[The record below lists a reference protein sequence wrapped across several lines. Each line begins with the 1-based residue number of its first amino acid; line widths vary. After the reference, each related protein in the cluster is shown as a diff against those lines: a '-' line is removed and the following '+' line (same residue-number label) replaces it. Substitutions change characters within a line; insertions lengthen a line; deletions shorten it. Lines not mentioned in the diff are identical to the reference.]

1 MKIIVKNRSG
11 HDMSHMGPYLKS
23 FLPYAQKRM
32 GFNRPPTIFFDSDA
46 QNAENVLGKTAY
58 YNPETEEIVVFVDKR
73 HPKDILRSLSHE
85 LVHHS
90 QNCRGDLNPEIA
102 GETTPGYA
110 QTNAHMRAMEGE
122 AYLKGN
128 GYCFRDWEDSLKNG
142 LEETNYKHITGDTH
156 KMANYDQLKEEIT
169 AKVVAALTEKLK
181 GDQHEIASAAPPEDE
196 ITGADFKALQK
207 KKSVE
212 EVNEEEEIEE
222 RKKRDTPRDSD
233 RREAEKLKMNEA
245 EEGEG
250 APKRPAPSLR
260 ADLEKRLRA
269 GQTEKDQKLDD
280 IDRELRSQGVNAS
293 FADIAEK
300 DPVAAYYIAQTMN
313 DPRYMEENREEQLDE
328 EHCGGKRHDDLEAGM
343 RCPMCG
349 HVVMAEAEELDESN
363 DGYLAYLSGY
373 DSKEQMDAAQARAE
387 KAEKERKAK
396 KARTPG
402 KTLEENEELEEAQEK
417 EVVEETISNDE
428 WYQNELFESLTK
440 RWTK

>member
-23 FLPYAQKRM
+23 FLPYVQKRM
-32 GFNRPPTIFFDSDA
+32 GFNRPPTIFFDSDP

-128 GYCFRDWEDSLKNG
+128 GYYFRDWEDSLKNG

-169 AKVVAALTEKLK
+169 AKVVAALSEKLTNK
-181 GDQHEIASAAPPEDE
+181 
-196 ITGADFKALQK
+196 
-207 KKSVE
+207 VE
-212 EVNEEEEIEE
+212 EGAKPDFLDLDGDGDKEEPMKKAAKEKELKEEEEELEE

-233 RREAEKLKMNEA
+233 RRSVVTDSHQRNDKLSMRRLRKRRKKRKNAKRHLTLLGSKEKTK
-245 EEGEG
+245 
-250 APKRPAPSLR
+250 SLR
-260 ADLEKRLRA
+260 RLRKKRLWRRLSLMMNGIKVSYLKVSKRD
-269 GQTEKDQKLDD
+269 GQ
-280 IDRELRSQGVNAS
+280 
-293 FADIAEK
+293 
-300 DPVAAYYIAQTMN
+300 
-313 DPRYMEENREEQLDE
+313 
-328 EHCGGKRHDDLEAGM
+328 
-343 RCPMCG
+343 
-349 HVVMAEAEELDESN
+349 
-363 DGYLAYLSGY
+363 
-373 DSKEQMDAAQARAE
+373 SKN
-387 KAEKERKAK
+387 K
-396 KARTPG
+396 
-402 KTLEENEELEEAQEK
+402 
-417 EVVEETISNDE
+417 
-428 WYQNELFESLTK
+428 
-440 RWTK
+440 

>member
-11 HDMSHMGPYLKS
+11 QDMSHMGPYLKS
-23 FLPYAQKRM
+23 FLPYVQKRM
-32 GFNRPPTIFFDSDA
+32 GFNRPPTIFFDSDP

-90 QNCRGDLNPEIA
+90 QNCRGDLNPAIA

-128 GYCFRDWEDSLKNG
+128 GYYFRDWEDSLKNG

-156 KMANYDQLKEEIT
+156 KMATYDQLKEEIT
-169 AKVVAALTEKLK
+169 AKVVAALTEKLTNK
-181 GDQHEIASAAPPEDE
+181 
-196 ITGADFKALQK
+196 
-207 KKSVE
+207 VE
-212 EVNEEEEIEE
+212 EEAKPDFLDLDGDGDKEEPMKKAAKDKELKKEEEEIEE

-233 RREAEKLKMNEA
+233 RREPEKLKMNE
-245 EEGEG
+245 
-250 APKRPAPSLR
+250 
-260 ADLEKRLRA
+260 
-269 GQTEKDQKLDD
+269 
-280 IDRELRSQGVNAS
+280 
-293 FADIAEK
+293 
-300 DPVAAYYIAQTMN
+300 
-313 DPRYMEENREEQLDE
+313 EEQLE
-328 EHCGGKRHDDLEAGM
+328 EMNCGGKRHDDLEPGM

-349 HVVMAEAEELDESN
+349 HIVMAEAEELE
-363 DGYLAYLSGY
+363 
-373 DSKEQMDAAQARAE
+373 EAQ
-387 KAEKERKAK
+387 
-396 KARTPG
+396 
-402 KTLEENEELEEAQEK
+402 EELEEVQEE

-428 WYQNELFESLTK
+428 WYQNELFESLKK

>member
-1 MKIIVKNRSG
+1 
-11 HDMSHMGPYLKS
+11 MSHMGPYLKS

-32 GFNRPPTIFFDSDA
+32 GFNRPPTIFFDSDP

-85 LVHHS
+85 LIHHT

-128 GYCFRDWEDSLKNG
+128 GYYFRDWEDSLKNG

-181 GDQHEIASAAPPEDE
+181 GDKDGDGDEDFADIMMSRRMASGE
-196 ITGADFKALQK
+196 
-207 KKSVE
+207 S
-212 EVNEEEEIEE
+212 EEEAREASRKHNETNE

-233 RREAEKLKMNEA
+233 RREAEKLKMNE
-245 EEGEG
+245 
-250 APKRPAPSLR
+250 
-260 ADLEKRLRA
+260 
-269 GQTEKDQKLDD
+269 
-280 IDRELRSQGVNAS
+280 
-293 FADIAEK
+293 
-300 DPVAAYYIAQTMN
+300 
-313 DPRYMEENREEQLDE
+313 EEQLDE
-328 EHCGGKRHDDLEAGM
+328 MHCGGKRHDDLEPGM

-349 HVVMAEAEELDESN
+349 HVVMAEAEELEEISSDY
-363 DGYLAYLSGY
+363 GPGGY
-373 DSKEQMDAAQARAE
+373 DPGRDGGHSGRSMTN
-387 KAEKERKAK
+387 KEREEAAK
-396 KARTPG
+396 RAKEKLKKQG
-402 KTLEENEELEEAQEK
+402 INEAQE

-428 WYQNELFESLTK
+428 WYQNELFESLKK